1 MKNVLIT
8 AALESEFPFKNEFPI
23 LYTGVGKVNA
33 TLSLCSYLNKNPSI
47 NYVINVGSAGGL
59 LNETLGTVI
68 ECGIFIDGQLNYPGY
83 IDEHIV
89 NDVNKKTCLTFDNF
103 VTDLPI
109 KYGDCFDMESF
120 ALAKTCRLMK
130 IKFLCFKYISDII
143 GESNQEINWI
153 KTHMDG
159 KDQLRQIVKNLL

>member
-1 MKNVLIT
+1 MNNVLIT

-33 TLSLCSYLNKNPSI
+33 TLSLCSYLNNNPSI

-59 LNETLGTVI
+59 NEKLGTII

-103 VTDLPI
+103 VTELPV
-109 KYGDCFDMESF
+109 KYGNCVDMESF
-120 ALAKTCRLMK
+120 ALAKTCRLMG

-143 GESNQEINWI
+143 GESNQEDKWLENHINGKEFLKETI
-153 KTHMDG
+153 K
-159 KDQLRQIVKNLL
+159 KIL